1 MEEMEDEGREEEDE
15 SKMIF
20 LNVAPKKRMEMS
32 EIMTEVSVVHK
43 LGQSTSEDDVDV
55 TFSTYKTYLTLSKI
69 NCILFPLTILAF
81 LLS

>member
-1 MEEMEDEGREEEDE
+1 MEDEGREEEDE

-32 EIMTEVSVVHK
+32 EIMTETSVVHK

-69 NCILFPLTILAF
+69 NYILFPLTILAF